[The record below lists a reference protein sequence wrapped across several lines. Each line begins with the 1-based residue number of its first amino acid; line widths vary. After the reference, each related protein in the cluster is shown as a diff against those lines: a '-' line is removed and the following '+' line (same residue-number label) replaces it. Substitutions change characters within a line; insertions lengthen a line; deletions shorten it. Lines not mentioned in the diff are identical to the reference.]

1 MIEGHS
7 IRRKRDLASRRER
20 HFVVSGLTAL
30 GTALGATAGT
40 ALATGAVAAGLV
52 GSAAAGTAYSIAAGE
67 RGAGMQRQA
76 MRRQQQAQ
84 TQATAQA
91 RSQQRQSQEA
101 MAMANRREPDIA
113 TALASG
119 MADQAGGPASTML
132 TGPGGVEPSSLM
144 LGRQSLLGG

>member
-1 MIEGHS
+1 MSAISS
-7 IRRKRDLASRRER
+7 II
-20 HFVVSGLTAL
+20 
-30 GTALGATAGT
+30 AGI
-40 ALATGAVAAGLV
+40 AAGV
-52 GSAAAGTAYSIAAGE
+52 SAAGTAYSVVAGE
-67 RGAGMQRQA
+67 RGASMQRQA

-84 TQATAQA
+84 TQAVAQA

>member
-1 MIEGHS
+1 MAAISS
-7 IRRKRDLASRRER
+7 II
-20 HFVVSGLTAL
+20 
-30 GTALGATAGT
+30 AG
-40 ALATGAVAAGLV
+40 VAAGV
-52 GSAAAGTAYSIAAGE
+52 AAAGTAYSVVAGE
-67 RGAGMQRQA
+67 RGASMQRQA